1 MYFILGI
8 SIKDCTGCGLCIKIC
23 PSKEKALISKNID
36 IELRNNVQEIYDYLD
51 KNITYKP
58 IFNKYTVKG
67 SQFKQS
73 KFCFPGA
80 CAGCGETAYI
90 KILTQLF
97 GENLIIAN
105 ATGCSSIYGGSIP
118 SIPYSLPWMNS
129 LFEDN
134 AEFGFGILNANNY
147 IRTRIKNIME
157 NNLEGKNK
165 ELFTEW
171 LNNYDD
177 YEITKKVYNL
187 IDYNETKELL
197 ELKDYIPSRTVFMI
211 GGDGWAYDIG
221 YSGIDH
227 VLASNQNVNILV
239 LDTEVY
245 SNTGGQS
252 SKSSR
257 IGSIA
262 SFTSDG
268 KKQNKKDLAR
278 LALSYPN
285 VYVAQISI
293 GANYN
298 QILKV
303 FNEAAS
309 YNGPSIIIAYSTCI
323 SHGIKGG
330 MNNSLDMSKMAVEC
344 GFFPLFHYN
353 PTEKKLYLDYK
364 EPNFDLYE
372 EFLNKQTRFSM
383 LKTINKEKS
392 EELLLKNKQNSIER
406 FNYYKKLSEKTN

>member
-1 MYFILGI
+1 M
-8 SIKDCTGCGLCIKIC
+8 
-23 PSKEKALISKNID
+23 
-36 IELRNNVQEIYDYLD
+36 
-51 KNITYKP
+51 
-58 IFNKYTVKG
+58 
-67 SQFKQS
+67 
-73 KFCFPGA
+73 
-80 CAGCGETAYI
+80 
-90 KILTQLF
+90 
-97 GENLIIAN
+97 
-105 ATGCSSIYGGSIP
+105 
-118 SIPYSLPWMNS
+118 
-129 LFEDN
+129 
-134 AEFGFGILNANNY
+134 
-147 IRTRIKNIME
+147 
-157 NNLEGKNK
+157 
-165 ELFTEW
+165 
-171 LNNYDD
+171 
-177 YEITKKVYNL
+177 
-187 IDYNETKELL
+187 
-197 ELKDYIPSRTVFMI
+197 FMI